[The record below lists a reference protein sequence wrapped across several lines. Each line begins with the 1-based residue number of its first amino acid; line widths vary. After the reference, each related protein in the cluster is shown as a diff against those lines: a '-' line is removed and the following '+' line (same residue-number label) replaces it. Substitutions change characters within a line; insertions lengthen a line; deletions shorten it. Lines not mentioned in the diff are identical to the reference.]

1 MSRAKFKKIL
11 DRDQDELDKI
21 QAVLIMVELDIKKE
35 IEKEAQITTS
45 DEALS
50 KMHVIFS
57 RYENMVA
64 AESYERRKKDAK
76 KEKRRAQADR
86 KGSDDK
92 SDGAAVRGN
101 KDDASEGTA

>member
-11 DRDQDELDKI
+11 ERNQDELDKI

-50 KMHVIFS
+50 KMHVIFA

-76 KEKRRAQADR
+76 KEKRRSKEADR
-86 KGSDDK
+86 
-92 SDGAAVRGN
+92 
-101 KDDASEGTA
+101 EGTDD

>member
-11 DRDQDELDKI
+11 ERNQDELDKI

-50 KMHVIFS
+50 KMHVIFA

-76 KEKRRAQADR
+76 KESRKAERRSKEADR
-86 KGSDDK
+86 
-92 SDGAAVRGN
+92 
-101 KDDASEGTA
+101 EGTDD